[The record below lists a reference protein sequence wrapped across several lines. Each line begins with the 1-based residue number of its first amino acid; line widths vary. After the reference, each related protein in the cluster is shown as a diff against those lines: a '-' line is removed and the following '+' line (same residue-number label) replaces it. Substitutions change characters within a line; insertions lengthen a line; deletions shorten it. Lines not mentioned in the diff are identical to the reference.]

1 MKEEGSMVLAN
12 GLASLNAD
20 QTRSVHTSNPAGN
33 RLSIGIGYGN
43 LVSLMENADS
53 MIVIR

>member
-1 MKEEGSMVLAN
+1 MKEEGSMVLTN

-33 RLSIGIGYGN
+33 RLSIGIGYDN
-43 LVSLMENADS
+43 HVSLMENVDS
-53 MIVIR
+53 ILVV